1 MDGALRG
8 LFGGLVCS
16 VHTGQPHGAR
26 SQSAYCVRTTPVH
39 ASPYCAQAR
48 RSLIL
53 RTPVVHTHTQSSL
66 RPVPLRE
73 NGVAAC
79 GVVPGRSMTPGSLT
93 PGPLVRSLTNPY

>member
-48 RSLIL
+48 QKPDWYSIH
-53 RTPVVHTHTQSSL
+53 TPW
-66 RPVPLRE
+66 
-73 NGVAAC
+73 A
-79 GVVPGRSMTPGSLT
+79 
-93 PGPLVRSLTNPY
+93 